1 MNMMQILK
9 AIFYEEEALR
19 SKIMNYFKK
28 DSSTMVV
35 SESCNYCVTKFWGN
49 LTAIFSINVQFNEC
63 KCLEY
68 SSKLIFET
76 IFSLK
81 NIDCE

>member
-1 MNMMQILK
+1 MMQILK

-49 LTAIFSINVQFNEC
+49 LTAIFSINVQ
-63 KCLEY
+63 
-68 SSKLIFET
+68 
-76 IFSLK
+76 
-81 NIDCE
+81 